1 MTQILT
7 PCRRWYT
14 CPSTDTC
21 GGSSCPWWCSGLSC
35 CSCCGCPSGW
45 SNYCCLPSFHTMSC
59 STGQLGISYVAAAA
73 FSLWNVSPQRSTS
86 CHRTS
91 WTKKGKLMTSTW
103 KISDLSNNLRTE
115 VCCVYPRCLSLPSV
129 MLRSASCLW
138 SYYYFRLCCQLFW
151 NKDTLAS
158 GSKAWS
164 EPGQSVLDIYCK
176 SVCWNK
182 L

>member
-115 VCCVYPRCLSLPSV
+115 VCCVYPWCFSFSPVSDAPVSELSLELLLLQVVLPALLEQGHTRQWLKGLV
-129 MLRSASCLW
+129 RAWTVSAGYL
-138 SYYYFRLCCQLFW
+138 L
-151 NKDTLAS
+151 
-158 GSKAWS
+158 
-164 EPGQSVLDIYCK
+164 
-176 SVCWNK
+176 
-182 L
+182 